1 MLQKSPNRDERMGES
16 RSLAFGYSSLP
27 ERARELALCVQ
38 GPGWTVQ
45 QTGGGTGRDTDF
57 SRNC

>member
-1 MLQKSPNRDERMGES
+1 VRVDRWHLVIAACQ
-16 RSLAFGYSSLP
+16 
-27 ERARELALCVQ
+27 RARELALCVQ